1 MLFFDI
7 RFSGQRCRE
16 QTTLSDTPKNRA
28 DMARVLTKI
37 DKEIAA
43 GTFEYR
49 RYFPHSKKA
58 AEFEVAGGS
67 APAVAYPAQRA
78 APLPMHSAKA
88 PTFEAFARQH
98 YSEQGVG
105 WRANTRDWMES
116 LLETHLLPA
125 FGNRPVNS
133 LRREDI
139 LAFRLLLSEK
149 KDSKGNPRLSPKS
162 INTVLRVL
170 KSILT
175 EASLRYGFPHPMAGI
190 KRLKVPRR
198 DIVPFSMDEVQQML
212 STVRPDYRNFLIVG
226 FFTGMR
232 PAEQI
237 GLRWENI
244 DFEKREIRVRETL
257 SKGRVEYTKTDGS
270 QREIAMSEPVFQ
282 ALQDQHAATSQRSD
296 YVFCLKG
303 GQPVDAKNFSD
314 RVWHPL
320 IRYLGLKRRTPYQMR
335 HTCAT
340 MWLAAG
346 ENPEWIA
353 RQLGH
358 TTTEMLFR
366 VYSRFIPNLTRKDG
380 SAFDRLVSDAMKKTP
395 SDAAHP
401 KTASSKTEHSGQGD
415 TK

>member
-1 MLFFDI
+1 M
-7 RFSGQRCRE
+7 
-16 QTTLSDTPKNRA
+16 N
-28 DMARVLTKI
+28 
-37 DKEIAA
+37 
-43 GTFEYR
+43 
-49 RYFPHSKKA
+49 
-58 AEFEVAGGS
+58 
-67 APAVAYPAQRA
+67 
-78 APLPMHSAKA
+78 
-88 PTFEAFARQH
+88 
-98 YSEQGVG
+98 
-105 WRANTRDWMES
+105 S

-125 FGNRPVNS
+125 FGNRAVNS

-139 LAFRLLLSEK
+139 LAFRLTLSEK

-212 STVRPDYRNFLIVG
+212 STARADYRNFLIVG